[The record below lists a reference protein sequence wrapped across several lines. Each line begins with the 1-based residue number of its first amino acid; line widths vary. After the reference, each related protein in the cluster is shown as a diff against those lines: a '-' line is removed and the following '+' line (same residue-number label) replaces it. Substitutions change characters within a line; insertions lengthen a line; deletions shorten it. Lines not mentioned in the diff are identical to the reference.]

1 MHNCN
6 TKYFFGATTV
16 EEIKARYRRLAMD
29 LHPDRGGDAEAMKVL
44 NREYHEALRRCHGT
58 TAQKTAGGGEE
69 EHTYYY
75 NEAVEQAVIDKLA
88 ELLGLSLPNIRVM
101 LVGTWIWIDGETKPV
116 RDSLKSH
123 GLRWHNKRG
132 KWYWHAGSHRYRQSL
147 GDFNELAAKYG
158 YREFESNKRQ
168 KLEA

>member
-1 MHNCN
+1 MNNCN
-6 TKYFFGATTV
+6 TNYFVGANTV

-44 NREYHEALRRCHGT
+44 NREYHEALRKCHGT
-58 TAQKTAGGGEE
+58 TSEKTTGGEG

-75 NEAVEQAVIDKLA
+75 NQAVEQAVIDKLD
-88 ELLGLSLPNIRVM
+88 EILGLRLPNIRVM

-116 RDSLKSH
+116 KGSLKSH

-132 KWYWHAGSHRYRQSL
+132 KWYWHAGSYRHRHSV
-147 GDFNELAAKYG
+147 GDFSELAIKYG
-158 YREFESNKRQ
+158 YREFESEKRK